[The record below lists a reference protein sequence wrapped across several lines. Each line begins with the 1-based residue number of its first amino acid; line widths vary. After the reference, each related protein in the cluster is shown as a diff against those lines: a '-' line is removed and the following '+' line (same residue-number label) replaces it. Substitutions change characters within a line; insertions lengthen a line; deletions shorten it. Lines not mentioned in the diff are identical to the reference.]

1 MDRPNEIYLKR
12 DENHD
17 KDLLN
22 IVMMLL
28 NRGYDVLLRDEEGAT
43 VIEYDSA
50 YWKGLGNPTFEYITQ
65 DEKDL
70 IYDMRYKDDE
80 SYAQEYTSDRTMA
93 EEEEA

>member
-1 MDRPNEIYLKR
+1 MDKPNEIYLKR

-22 IVMMLL
+22 TVMMLL

-50 YWKGLGNPTFEYITQ
+50 YWKCFGNPTFEYITQ

-80 SYAQEYTSDRTMA
+80 SYAA
-93 EEEEA
+93 EEEES